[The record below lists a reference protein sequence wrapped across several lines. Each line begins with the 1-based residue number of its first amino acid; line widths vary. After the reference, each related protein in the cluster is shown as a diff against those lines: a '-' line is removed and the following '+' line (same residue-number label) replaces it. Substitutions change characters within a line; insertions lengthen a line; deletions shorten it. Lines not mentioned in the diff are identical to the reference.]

1 MALNKNG
8 LTPKQMRFCEEY
20 MIDMNGTQAAIR
32 AGYSERTA
40 NEQASQL
47 LAKLNIQA
55 EIQRRT
61 EAIHDSKVA
70 DAKEV
75 MEYLTAVLRGEQRD
89 QTLKSVG
96 MGVQQITEVNVPAR
110 DRLKAAELL
119 GKRYALFTDKT
130 DVTVAQPIVISGGD
144 ALED

>member
-1 MALNKNG
+1 MAFQKNG
-8 LTPKQMRFCEEY
+8 LTPKQIRFVEEY
-20 MIDMNGTQAAIR
+20 IIDMNATQAAVR
-32 AGYSERTA
+32 AGYSEQTA
-40 NEQASQL
+40 RKQGARML
-47 LAKLNIQA
+47 TKADIQA

>member
-1 MALNKNG
+1 MAFQKNG
-8 LTPKQMRFCEEY
+8 LTPKQIRFVEEY
-20 MIDMNGTQAAIR
+20 IIDMNATQAAVR
-32 AGYSERTA
+32 AGYSEQTA
-40 NEQASQL
+40 RKQGARML
-47 LAKLNIQA
+47 TKADIQA

-119 GKRYALFTDKT
+119 GKRYAMFTDRT
-130 DVTVAQPIVISGGD
+130 DLTVAQPIVISGGD